1 MSNLSGLTA
10 NGFLIKTF
18 EEINDEVKT
27 KLQDSFGTINLD
39 ESSVFSQ
46 FSGIYSEREA
56 LIWLAL
62 GALYGSLDPD
72 TATGFSLDNIAAY
85 TNITR
90 QNATYTTVVAELTG
104 VNQTLILEDSEATAT
119 GVNAVFKLKSEVSI
133 SNDKALVINIE
144 VLDTNF
150 SVYSINI
157 NGTLIEY
164 TKVPG
169 DTPREIVFGLVT
181 LINIIFTTIEANN
194 INDVLNIKTLNS
206 NTFSTYITDGL
217 GIVDVTVLGDF
228 VSDTL
233 GFIPL
238 PANALNKIQTPIVG
252 WKSINNPLAGITGR
266 NIETDNELRIRRVL
280 SSKIGGSTPEG
291 IKARVLNTP
300 GVTSC
305 KVIENRLLVPDVDGR
320 PGNSFETLVLGG
332 VDLDVANAIWLSS
345 PAATATFG
353 NVSVTIIDSSGDNQ
367 VIKFSRPTKMY
378 IFVTVTITLDT
389 SGAYPTEGD
398 AVIKDGINKQIN
410 MLTVGQDV
418 IYQSL
423 NTSIFSVP
431 GISSAVITI
440 GGTLVEGTPP
450 AQSSANV
457 LISNTQTAVTDI
469 AKINIIKI

>member
-1 MSNLSGLTA
+1 MSILSGLTV

-27 KLQDSFGTINLD
+27 KLQDSFGVINLD

-56 LIWLAL
+56 LIWFAL
-62 GALYGSLDPD
+62 GALYNSLDPD
-72 TATGFSLDNIAAY
+72 TASGFSLDNIAAY

-90 QNATYTTVVAELTG
+90 QNATYTTTQAQLTG
-104 VNQTLILEDSEATAT
+104 INQTLILENSEATAT
-119 GVNAVFKLKSEVSI
+119 GVNAVFKLDNEVSI
-133 SNDKALVINIE
+133 SNDRAVSINIE
-144 VLDTNF
+144 VVDITLT
-150 SVYSINI
+150 VYKINV

-164 TKVPG
+164 PKVPG
-169 DTPREIVFGLVT
+169 DGVTEIIFGLIT
-181 LINIIFTTIEANN
+181 LINLVFTNVEATNVNN
-194 INDVLNIKTLNS
+194 ILNIRSLDS
-206 NTFSTYITDGL
+206 NLLSVYVVDGL
-217 GIVDVTVLGDF
+217 SIFDVTVLGNF
-228 VSDTL
+228 TSDTL

-252 WKSINNPLAGITGR
+252 WKSVNNPLAGITGR
-266 NIETDNELRIRRVL
+266 NIETDNELRIRRLL

-291 IKARVLNTP
+291 IRARVLNVP

-305 KVIENRLLVPDVDGR
+305 KVIENRLLVPDADGR

-332 VDLDVANAIWLSS
+332 VDLAVATAIWLAS

-353 NVSVTIIDSSGDNQ
+353 TVSVTIIDSSGDNQ
-367 VIKFSRPTKMY
+367 IIKFSRPAKVY

-389 SGAYPTEGD
+389 SGSYPTEGD
-398 AVIKDGINKQIN
+398 SVIIDGINNQIN

-450 AQSSANV
+450 VQSSANV
-457 LISNTQTAVTDI
+457 IISNTQTAVTDI
-469 AKINIIKI
+469 TKINIIKI